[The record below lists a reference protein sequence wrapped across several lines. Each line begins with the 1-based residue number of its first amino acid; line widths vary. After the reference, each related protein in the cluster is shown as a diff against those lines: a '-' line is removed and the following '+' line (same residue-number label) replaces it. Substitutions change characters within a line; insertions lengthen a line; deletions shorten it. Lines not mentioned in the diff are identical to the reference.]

1 MFSCSF
7 SPLMFITVLWFTVLW
22 SREGNCRHVTS
33 EKTWRLRKVLS
44 WPRSHSLIKDGTG
57 TYSSTISSPSFSETE
72 GGDQFDL
79 SSLDV
84 RTMFLFLKEYFKL
97 FNSDLPLRQV
107 LYSSANEL
115 WPPVNQIYLSLFS
128 PLYSWFWKLSQS
140 QPPAVC
146 VAWCMYVL
154 LGKTISTGVGS

>member
-1 MFSCSF
+1 MVKYAKIYQDHYPLEVSICVRIRTFWVFSHS
-7 SPLMFITVLWFTVLW
+7 SAPPPQMFITVLWG
-22 SREGNCRHVTS
+22 REGSCHYVTS
-33 EKTWRLRKVLS
+33 EKTWRLRKVVS

-57 TYSSTISSPSFSETE
+57 TYSSTISSLSFSETE

-107 LYSSANEL
+107 LYSAANEL
-115 WPPVNQIYLSLFS
+115 WPPVNQIYLSLFN
-128 PLYSWFWKLSQS
+128 PLYLWFWKLSQ
-140 QPPAVC
+140 
-146 VAWCMYVL
+146 
-154 LGKTISTGVGS
+154 